1 MENNPEVLLKV
12 DRLCQYFK
20 MGAGQELHAVDDVS
34 FEIHKGE
41 VFGLVGESGCGKT
54 TTGRSIIK
62 LYDITSGNVYFKN
75 QRICAGI
82 RSYKDAVKAARAEY
96 RAEVA
101 EVKKLIKADKAEGK
115 TEVRAEY
122 SERLKVAEE
131 KYHSVMKEQTA
142 NIRAAKFDNN
152 KCNQTYAAEQMR
164 LVREEDEPKLA
175 AETDEAKKAALEK
188 EFKEQLRLA
197 KKSRI
202 MNKMQMI
209 FQDPIASLDP
219 RMTVRDII
227 AEGLIIRGIKD
238 KKYIDEQVYKMLDLV
253 GLVPEHAGRYPH
265 EFSGGQRQRIGI
277 ARAIILNPELIIA
290 DEPISALDVS
300 IQAQVINLLNE
311 LRERLG
317 LTILF
322 IAHDLSV
329 VKYFSD
335 KIAVMYYGKMVEFA
349 TSDELFDHPLHPY
362 TKSLLSAIPLPDPE
376 FEKGRKRIVYNPI
389 AEHDYSVDKPVM
401 REVAPEHFIYCNEAE
416 FEKYKNEIAER
427 EAEKKKAAEK
437 AAAKTSAKP
446 AEVKVEKNSTAPAKS
461 EKPVKKTVKKSSAG
475 GSATKKT
482 TAKKKE

>member
-164 LVREEDEPKLA
+164 LVREEYEPKLA

-416 FEKYKNEIAER
+416 FEKYKNERAER

-446 AEVKVEKNSTAPAKS
+446 AEVKVEKNTTEPAKS

>member
-1 MENNPEVLLKV
+1 MDNNSEVLLKV
-12 DRLCQYFK
+12 EHLCQYFK
-20 MGAGQELHAVDDVS
+20 MGPGQELRAVDDVN

-62 LYDITSGNVYFKN
+62 LYDITSGSVYFEG

-82 RSYKDAVKAARAEY
+82 RSYKEAVKAAKAEY
-96 RAEVA
+96 KAEVA
-101 EVKKLIKADKAEGK
+101 EVKKLIKADKANGQ
-115 TEVRAEY
+115 TEIREEY
-122 SERLKVAEE
+122 SARLKAAEE
-131 KYHSVMKEQTA
+131 KYRAVLTEQTE
-142 NIRAAKFDNN
+142 NIRSARDDNN
-152 KCNQTYAAEQMR
+152 NCNKKYAEEQMK
-164 LVREEDEPKLA
+164 LVREEYEPKIA
-175 AETDEAKKAALEK
+175 AETDEEKKAALEK

-227 AEGLIIRGIKD
+227 AEGLIIRGVRD

-277 ARAIILNPELIIA
+277 ARAIILNPDLIIA

-300 IQAQVINLLNE
+300 IQAQVINLLND

-317 LTILF
+317 LTIMF

-335 KIAVMYYGKMVEFA
+335 KIGVMYYGKMVELA
-349 TSDELFDHPLHPY
+349 TSDELFAHPLHPY
-362 TKSLLSAIPLPDPE
+362 TRSLLSAIPLPDPN

-401 REVAPEHFIYCNEAE
+401 REIVPGHLIYCNNAE
-416 FEKYKNEIAER
+416 FEKYKKQLDD
-427 EAEKKKAAEK
+427 EAAAK
-437 AAAKTSAKP
+437 AAA
-446 AEVKVEKNSTAPAKS
+446 AEQP
-461 EKPVKKTVKKSSAG
+461 EKPVKKPVKKTA
-475 GSATKKT
+475 AKKT
-482 TAKKKE
+482 TAGTAKKKTGKNTKKPD